1 MKLKD
6 GYLLRNVAGVS
17 IVVPVAER
25 VIEFKGMMT
34 LNETGAFLWE
44 QLQEEK
50 TKEQL
55 LAALLEEFEVEEQMA
70 EQDLQEFLLKLND
83 VNVLDE

>member
-55 LAALLEEFEVEEQMA
+55 LAVLLEEFEVEEQMA